1 MNKIHLK
8 IGKSLSNEL
17 VIDDSGIDPHHLE
30 LFCDEYHNVFITDLK
45 SINGTFVND
54 QALDGFKLLVAG
66 DRVRLGGTY
75 IFDWENIILN
85 VNSVKKQVGFVAPV
99 ESKEKIK
106 PTPTPTPSSSSSS
119 SSSSTSTTP
128 KPKETTT
135 VNNKNSSK
143 INKELFVI
151 YGLIM
156 LIVLLIYL
164 FF

>member
-8 IGKSLSNEL
+8 IGKSLSNEI

-106 PTPTPTPSSSSSS
+106 PTPTPTP
-119 SSSSTSTTP
+119 
-128 KPKETTT
+128 KETTT

-143 INKELFVI
+143 INKEIFVI

-156 LIVLLIYL
+156 LIFLLIYI

>member
-8 IGKSLSNEL
+8 IGKSFSNEI

-54 QALDGFKLLVAG
+54 QSLDGFKLLVAG

-75 IFDWENIILN
+75 IFDWQNIILN

-106 PTPTPTPSSSSSS
+106 PTPIPTPT
-119 SSSSTSTTP
+119 
-128 KPKETTT
+128 PKETTT

-143 INKELFVI
+143 INKEIFVI

-156 LIVLLIYL
+156 LIFFLIYI

>member
-8 IGKSLSNEL
+8 IGKSLSNEI

-54 QALDGFKLLVAG
+54 QSLDGFKLLVAG

-106 PTPTPTPSSSSSS
+106 PISTPT
-119 SSSSTSTTP
+119 TSP
-128 KPKETTT
+128 IPKEATT

-143 INKELFVI
+143 INKEIFVI

-156 LIVLLIYL
+156 LIFFLIYI

>member
-8 IGKSLSNEL
+8 IGKSLSNEI

-54 QALDGFKLLVAG
+54 QSLDGFKLLVAG

-106 PTPTPTPSSSSSS
+106 PI
-119 SSSSTSTTP
+119 STTSP
-128 KPKETTT
+128 SPTPKETTT

-143 INKELFVI
+143 INKEIFVI

-156 LIVLLIYL
+156 LIFLLIYI

>member
-8 IGKSLSNEL
+8 IGKSLSNEI

-45 SINGTFVND
+45 TTNGTFVND

-99 ESKEKIK
+99 ESKEKLK
-106 PTPTPTPSSSSSS
+106 PTPTSSS
-119 SSSSTSTTP
+119 SSSSTS
-128 KPKETTT
+128 PKETPT

-156 LIVLLIYL
+156 LIFLLIYI